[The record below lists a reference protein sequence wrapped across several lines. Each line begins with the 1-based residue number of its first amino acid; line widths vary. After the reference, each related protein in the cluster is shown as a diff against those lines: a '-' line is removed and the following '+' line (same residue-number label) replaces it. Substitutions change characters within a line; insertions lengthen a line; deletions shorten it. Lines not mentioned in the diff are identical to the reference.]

1 MKNPFEDLAITISFH
16 GGGIANATTVA
27 APALAS
33 EVVKAT
39 FYGLLQMGFHID
51 SVLDEYEDIV
61 EQFRGFE
68 MTGLGE
74 IDPDPDGGEPV

>member
-1 MKNPFEDLAITISFH
+1 MKNPFENLAITVSFH

-39 FYGLLQMGFHID
+39 FYGLLQMGYAQD
-51 SVLDEYEDIV
+51 SILDEFQNLLEEHRGLEFMEFED
-61 EQFRGFE
+61 G
-68 MTGLGE
+68 
-74 IDPDPDGGEPV
+74 DDEPV

>member
-1 MKNPFEDLAITISFH
+1 MNNPFENLAITVSFH

-68 MTGLGE
+68 MMGLGD

>member
-1 MKNPFEDLAITISFH
+1 MNDPFENLAITVSFH

-51 SVLDEYEDIV
+51 SVLDEFQNLLEEHRGLEFMEFDEDD
-61 EQFRGFE
+61 E
-68 MTGLGE
+68 
-74 IDPDPDGGEPV
+74 DPVT

>member
-1 MKNPFEDLAITISFH
+1 MKNPFEDLAITVSFH

-39 FYGLLQMGFHID
+39 FYGMLQMGFHQD
-51 SVLDEYEDIV
+51 SILDEFESLLEQHRGLEFMEFDEDD
-61 EQFRGFE
+61 E
-68 MTGLGE
+68 
-74 IDPDPDGGEPV
+74 DPVT

>member
-1 MKNPFEDLAITISFH
+1 MKNPFEDLAITVSLH

-39 FYGLLQMGFHID
+39 FYGLLQMGYAQD
-51 SVLDEYEDIV
+51 SILDEFQLLL
-61 EQFRGFE
+61 EQHRGFE
-68 MTGLGE
+68 FME
-74 IDPDPDGGEPV
+74 FDEDDEDPVT

>member
-1 MKNPFEDLAITISFH
+1 MKNPFENLAITVSFN

-39 FYGLLQMGFHID
+39 FYGLLQMGYGQE
-51 SVLDEYEDIV
+51 SVLDEFQNLLEEHRGMEFMEFEDGDD
-61 EQFRGFE
+61 E
-68 MTGLGE
+68 
-74 IDPDPDGGEPV
+74 DPVT